1 MDAAYAVVQ
10 QIVKPMATTN
20 ASGVDSGLSLPNA
33 PARVYAVAF
42 GDLFDPANNSTFR
55 DTALQFLAN
64 VAAYGGTGATGATT
78 IPDDQIITG
87 TYQQRIDRLRNCM
100 QRIFKSGVSVTLI
113 E

>member
-1 MDAAYAVVQ
+1 M
-10 QIVKPMATTN
+10 
-20 ASGVDSGLSLPNA
+20 DSGLSLPNA

-42 GDLFDPANNSTFR
+42 GDLFDPVNSSTFR
-55 DTALQFLAN
+55 ATALQFLAN
-64 VAAYGGTGATGATT
+64 VAAYGGTGAMGATT